1 MRHPIA
7 ERLAAAALL
16 LLLPAGAAFA
26 APSPDRIRIHVAD
39 EDGEKLDLR
48 IESGWIGALASMVG
62 IECEASGDSRTL
74 RMARRLDRGGEGTS
88 YRFRDH
94 DGDEVLA
101 VRRHGK
107 LRIETRDAHDG
118 DTAVV
123 EMPWKVAE
131 CFLLGREPEGGIA
144 AFISDEG
151 FDLRVDSGD
160 GYGRVHVHI
169 D

>member
-1 MRHPIA
+1 MRHPLA
-7 ERLAAAALL
+7 DRLAAAALL
-16 LLLPAGAAFA
+16 LLLPAGAALA
-26 APSPDRIRIHVAD
+26 APDRVLIHVAD

-48 IESGWIGALASMVG
+48 LESGWIGALASLVG

-101 VRRHGK
+101 LRRHGM
-107 LRIETRDAHDG
+107 LRIETRDARDG
-118 DTAVV
+118 DSAVV

-131 CFLLGREPEGGIA
+131 CFLLGREPEGGIG

-151 FDLRVDSGD
+151 FDLRVDSND
-160 GYGRVHVHI
+160 GAGRVHIHI